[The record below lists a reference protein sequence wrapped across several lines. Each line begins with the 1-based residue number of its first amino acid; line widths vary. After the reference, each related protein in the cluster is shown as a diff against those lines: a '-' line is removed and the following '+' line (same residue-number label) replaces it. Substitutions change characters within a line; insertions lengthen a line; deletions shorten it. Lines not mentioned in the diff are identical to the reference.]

1 MLKRDLRH
9 IKNLAM
15 NRVTWSLVWL
25 CFLFGFALPHIGACV
40 GHKQRK
46 RLADDAAGVDPP
58 LPKPKLQPRDG
69 HKQRKVDHDGGDP
82 EPSVDTADGS
92 SSSAW
97 RRDLR
102 GDWAKG
108 RLTTEQV
115 QRYAMHSMEAG
126 ADGVSDFA
134 RMGNWGANPQNLF
147 RAMRNALGNPAGA
160 PEMAWYEIPTKAGPR
175 TPHPFLLP
183 HEFLSSFYNARSKDD
198 FRKHIAGPVGAC
210 RQFWESMRD
219 TAFVREHPNLAEH
232 TFPYTIPIGMHADAG
247 AFSKQDSIYVFNWN
261 SLVGRGT
268 THQKGLFLL

>member
-134 RMGNWGANPQNLF
+134 RMGNWGATPRICSVQCEMLWGIQLG
-147 RAMRNALGNPAGA
+147 RLRWHGMKYQRKRALGHH
-160 PEMAWYEIPTKAGPR
+160 IPSFCR
-175 TPHPFLLP
+175 T
-183 HEFLSSFYNARSKDD
+183 
-198 FRKHIAGPVGAC
+198 I
-210 RQFWESMRD
+210 
-219 TAFVREHPNLAEH
+219 
-232 TFPYTIPIGMHADAG
+232 
-247 AFSKQDSIYVFNWN
+247 FSLRF
-261 SLVGRGT
+261 T
-268 THQKGLFLL
+268 THGPKMTFENTLLAPSARVANSGNRCGTLRLSVSIQI